1 MECRGQARKS
11 LCWFTCT
18 LVQGLRD
25 HIKQNHLNPLT
36 VGKPLCQ
43 GVFCIYQA
51 TMFLNVYFQV
61 LYGVARL
68 PFTQGQS
75 EGQTL
80 IFSHKIAPL
89 KGNLPLSFFTLIS
102 SNYPC
107 YNETTKSRKRE
118 DFPMKYQEICME
130 QTHSRSKCKREFK
143 GVLNKVLVSG
153 LILATVLGS
162 STTAFA
168 ANF

>member
-11 LCWFTCT
+11 LCWLTFQI
-18 LVQGLRD
+18 LPEVRR
-25 HIKQNHLNPLT
+25 NNLNPLT

-43 GVFCIYQA
+43 GVFCIYQVV
-51 TMFLNVYFQV
+51 MFLNVYFQV
-61 LYGVARL
+61 LCGVARL
-68 PFTQGQS
+68 PFSQGQS